1 MWLCGPMPME
11 EYSTTGICYCD
22 GICLQWNIPAMEYSM
37 VIYNR
42 IFHNWNILCDGD
54 VSWNIRKILACGDIS
69 ASGISVEYS
78 INIPSIRKYRW
89 NIPDVEYSILSRFQ
103 SKAANIP
110 ALGSSHGIM
119 LILYV
124 SGGVHL
130 PLTWQVL
137 DTWSK
142 GVIQC
147 RNFRANVMEY
157 SKSGI
162 FRLLRFQ

>member
-1 MWLCGPMPME
+1 
-11 EYSTTGICYCD
+11 
-22 GICLQWNIPAMEYSM
+22 MEYSEDIG
-37 VIYNR
+37 VR
-42 IFHNWNILCDGD
+42 RHLCF
-54 VSWNIRKILACGDIS
+54 WNIR
-69 ASGISVEYS
+69 GIFHEYS
-78 INIPSIRKYRW
+78 IYPKYRW

-103 SKAANIP
+103 SKATNIP

-137 DTWSK
+137 GTWSK
-142 GVIQC
+142 GGIQC
-147 RNFRANVMEY
+147 RNILANVMEY
-157 SKSGI
+157 SKNILKRGI